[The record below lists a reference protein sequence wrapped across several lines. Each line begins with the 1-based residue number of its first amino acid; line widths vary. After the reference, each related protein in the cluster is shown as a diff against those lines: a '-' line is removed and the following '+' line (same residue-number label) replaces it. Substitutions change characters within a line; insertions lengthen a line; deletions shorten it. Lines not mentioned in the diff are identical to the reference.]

1 LGKGE
6 LVVTDDTLDDWK
18 GSMTETMMPQRG
30 RRLDST
36 EHLFVWSFYWVK
48 TIFTSALKKSIL
60 RSLILDKKTIRV
72 KL

>member
-1 LGKGE
+1 
-6 LVVTDDTLDDWK
+6 
-18 GSMTETMMPQRG
+18 MTETMMPQRG